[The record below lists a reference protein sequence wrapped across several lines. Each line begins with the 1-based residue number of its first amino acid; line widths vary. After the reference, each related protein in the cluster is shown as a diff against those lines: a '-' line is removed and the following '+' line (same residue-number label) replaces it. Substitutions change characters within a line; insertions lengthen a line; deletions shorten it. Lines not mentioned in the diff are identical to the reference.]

1 MFVVVSYD
9 IVDDKKRLRVAKLLK
24 SYGERV
30 QKSVFECRL
39 DDRLY
44 LKMKREIEKI
54 IDWEEDGVRYY
65 ILCAG
70 CLKNVDISGVGYV
83 REDEDVIVV

>member
-44 LKMKREIEKI
+44 LKMKREVEKT

-70 CLKNVDISGVGYV
+70 CLKNVDISGIGFV
-83 REDEDVIVV
+83 REDEDVIIV

>member
-1 MFVVVSYD
+1 LFVVVSYD

-30 QKSVFECRL
+30 QKIVFECRL

-70 CLKNVDISGVGYV
+70 CLKNVDISGIGFV
-83 REDEDVIVV
+83 REDEDVIIV

>member
-44 LKMKREIEKI
+44 LKMKREVEKI

-65 ILCAG
+65 TLCAG
-70 CLKNVDISGVGYV
+70 CLRNVDISGIGFV
-83 REDEDVIVV
+83 REDEDVIIV

>member
-9 IVDDKKRLRVAKLLK
+9 IVDDKKRLRVAKLLRN
-24 SYGERV
+24 YGERV

-39 DDRLY
+39 GDKMY

-65 ILCAG
+65 NLCAG

-83 REDEDVIVV
+83 KEDEDVIVI

>member
-54 IDWEEDGVRYY
+54 IDWEEDGVIYY

-70 CLKNVDISGVGYV
+70 CLKNVDISGIGYV

>member
-9 IVDDKKRLRVAKLLK
+9 IVDDKKRLRIAKLLK
-24 SYGERV
+24 GYGERV

-39 DDRLY
+39 DDRRY
-44 LKMKREIEKI
+44 LKMKQEIEKI

-65 ILCAG
+65 VLCAG
-70 CLKNVDISGVGYV
+70 CVRNIDISGIGVV

>member
-1 MFVVVSYD
+1 LFVVVSYD
-9 IVDDKKRLRVAKLLK
+9 IVNDKKRLRVAKTLK

-44 LKMKREIEKI
+44 LKMKREVEKI

-70 CLKNVDISGVGYV
+70 CLKNVDISGVGFV
-83 REDEDVIVV
+83 RGDEDVIIV